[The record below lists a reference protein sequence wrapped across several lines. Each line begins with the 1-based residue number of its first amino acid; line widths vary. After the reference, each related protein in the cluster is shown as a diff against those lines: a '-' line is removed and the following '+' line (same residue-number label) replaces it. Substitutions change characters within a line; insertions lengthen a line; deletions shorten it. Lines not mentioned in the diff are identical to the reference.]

1 MRTDWLKWT
10 FLPALAIVLG
20 VPFIF
25 RPRAEAVDANARR
38 LVIIT
43 PHNEQIR
50 TEFGAAFD
58 RWHRQHYN
66 GQGVVVDWRTPG
78 GTSEIRRQLFA
89 EYEAAIKRGPI
100 EPGRM
105 SYDLLFG
112 GGSYEHTQVKR
123 TVSFTPPDGTTR
135 SATLSI
141 PVEFSPEQLDE
152 WYGPNT
158 IGRNVLYDPEGY
170 WFGTAVS
177 GFGIVYNTEVLARLG
192 VPPPQTWN
200 DMTDPRL
207 VGWVALADPGQS
219 GSIATAV
226 EVILQRLGWVE
237 GWRLLR
243 ESSANARYFADSSS
257 KIPID
262 VSLGEAAMGMCIDF
276 YGRTQAQFIRNADG
290 SERVAYVDPPLLS
303 DIDPDPVSLLNG
315 GPNQQL
321 AIQFIEFCLTEE
333 GQALWQFPV
342 ATGKDEMGP
351 RQFEL
356 RRLPAR
362 RIMYEK
368 YLDRFVDRVNAFDL
382 AEPID
387 SWNPSIRS
395 FVAPLLGAMAIDNLD
410 GLRAAWVAINSVPA
424 DHPNR
429 AEMLRLFAEMPTV
442 MLLDGR
448 EASLADTTDLAA
460 IKADW
465 RAARTAEGMA
475 KGYDPLK
482 AERDRIAWAEFFRD
496 HYERIVE
503 LARSSR

>member
-1 MRTDWLKWT
+1 VRTDWLKWS
-10 FLPALAIVLG
+10 FLPALAVVLG
-20 VPFIF
+20 APFIF
-25 RPRAEAVDANARR
+25 RPRAAGVDEHALR

-58 RWHRQHYN
+58 RWHRQHYD
-66 GQGVVVDWRTPG
+66 GQGVVIDWRTPG

-100 EPGRM
+100 EPGSM

-112 GGSYEHTQVKR
+112 GGSYEHAQVKR
-123 TVSFTPPDGTTR
+123 AVSFTAPNGAMR

-141 PVEFSPEQLDE
+141 PVEFSPEQLEE
-152 WYGPNT
+152 WYGRNT
-158 IGRNVLYDPEGY
+158 IGRNVLYDPDVY

-192 VPPPQTWN
+192 VPHPSTWN

-207 VGWVALADPGQS
+207 VGWVALADPRQS

-226 EVILQRLGWVE
+226 EVILQRLGWSD

-276 YGRTQAQFIRNADG
+276 YGRTQAQFIRNSDG
-290 SERVAYVDPPLLS
+290 SERVAYVDPPRLS

-342 ATGKDEMGP
+342 ATGGDEMGP

-362 RIMYEK
+362 RLMYEK
-368 YLDRFVDRVNAFDL
+368 YLDRFVDHVNPFDL

-387 SWNPSIRS
+387 SWDPNIRR

-410 GLRAAWVAINSVPA
+410 GLRAAWVAINAVPA

-429 AEMLRLFAEMPTV
+429 AEMLRLFAEMPMV
-442 MLLDGR
+442 RLLDGR
-448 EASLADTTDLAA
+448 EASLADTTDLAV
-460 IKADW
+460 ITADW

-475 KGYDPLK
+475 KGYDPHK
-482 AERDRIAWAEFFRD
+482 AERDRIAWTEFFRS

-503 LARSSR
+503 LAKTSR

>member
-1 MRTDWLKWT
+1 MDER
-10 FLPALAIVLG
+10 AL
-20 VPFIF
+20 
-25 RPRAEAVDANARR
+25 R

-50 TEFGAAFD
+50 TEFSFAFD
-58 RWHRQHYN
+58 RWHRARYD
-66 GQGVVVDWRTPG
+66 GQGVVIDWRTPG

-89 EYEAAIKRGPI
+89 EYQAAIRRGPI
-100 EPGRM
+100 EPGSM

-123 TVSFTPPDGTTR
+123 AVSFTAPDGTR
-135 SATLSI
+135 HAATLSI
-141 PVEFSPEQLDE
+141 PVDFSPEQLDE
-152 WYGPNT
+152 WYGDNT
-158 IGRNVLYDPEGY
+158 IGRNVLYDPDLH

-177 GFGIVYNTEVLARLG
+177 GFGIVYNTDVLARLG
-192 VPPPQTWN
+192 VPQPQTWN

-226 EVILQRLGWVE
+226 EVILQRLGWQD

-262 VSLGEAAMGMCIDF
+262 VSLGEAAVGMCIDF

-290 SERVAYVDPPLLS
+290 SERVGYVDPPRLS

-321 AIQFIEFCLTEE
+321 AIRFIEFCLTEQ
-333 GQALWQFPV
+333 GQALWQFPR
-342 ATGKDEMGP
+342 ATGDDDMGP
-351 RQFEL
+351 HRFEL

-362 RIMYEK
+362 RIMYER
-368 YLDRFVDRVNAFDL
+368 YFDRFVDKVNPFDL
-382 AEPID
+382 AEPMD
-387 SWNPSIRS
+387 SWNPDIRS

-410 GLRAAWVAINSVPA
+410 ELRAAWVAINAAPA

-429 AEMLRLFAEMPTV
+429 SEMRRLFAEMPTV
-442 MLLDGR
+442 TLLDGR

-465 RAARTAEGMA
+465 RAARSLEGIA

-482 AERDRIAWAEFFRD
+482 AEHDRIAWSEFFRTR
-496 HYERIVE
+496 YEQIAD
-503 LARSSR
+503 LNRSSR